1 MDAELPSSFL
11 DIAGVGFPVKKSRTR
26 APGLSSA
33 HGTIRGA
40 QGSRVRLTDGL
51 ARTKKTQTSVPAAL
65 QPIPD
70 SHPFHI
76 LWVGNF
82 GDGLTGWR
90 EQAGFS
96 RSGG

>member
-1 MDAELPSSFL
+1 L
-11 DIAGVGFPVKKSRTR
+11 D
-26 APGLSSA
+26 
-33 HGTIRGA
+33 RGA
-40 QGSRVRLTDGL
+40 KGVDLSVDLLIDLSDDGL
-51 ARTKKTQTSVPAAL
+51 ARTKKKTPTSVPAAL